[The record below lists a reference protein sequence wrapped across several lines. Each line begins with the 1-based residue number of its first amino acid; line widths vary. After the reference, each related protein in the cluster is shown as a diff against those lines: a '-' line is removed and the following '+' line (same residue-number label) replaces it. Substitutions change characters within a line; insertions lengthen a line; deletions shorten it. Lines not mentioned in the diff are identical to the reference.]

1 MAKLKAK
8 LGCCSRYLV
17 ILFTCI
23 QCFQLAAAE
32 EELTEIEYYKNDN
45 VTNQIPFLD
54 NRFRIDAQLEEV
66 TLLFYRK
73 SGTQPV
79 ILIRPDGSKLKVNNF
94 PKDEVEWFDDRTF
107 DLIKMKNPMIGPWQ
121 AVGDVSPD
129 SKIMVIT
136 EVRIEVDP
144 LPETILAGETLKVF
158 AKLYN
163 RQEAIDDPR
172 FDDVIDLDIDF
183 YSTNNSNF
191 DNFGAKPVEIGSFRD
206 DGYELDEHAKDGIFT
221 AEFELNFAPGEWV
234 PIYRVKMPMA
244 NRELRQKPIIL
255 HKVPVKI
262 TVDKTVNKNEFH
274 KIHFTID
281 DTYVDPDS
289 MIFQGKITYPDKQA
303 DPLSIT
309 EGQGLT
315 RTKKVAFTEPGIHR
329 LNINAFGKTHDG
341 REFRLVV
348 PEFTFNV
355 ERKGG
360 IRLNDLSDG
369 EEEGST
375 EKSAVETALA
385 IKEASVK
392 KLEDELTQAKEKYEQ
407 EQTAKKEMNIMIAI
421 IVNVVIIFGA
431 AAAFFMIRRKKNKAN
446 DPG

>member
-1 MAKLKAK
+1 MATLTAKLACYS
-8 LGCCSRYLV
+8 LYLFIFFICV
-17 ILFTCI
+17 QSNQVDAQDNI
-23 QCFQLAAAE
+23 
-32 EELTEIEYYKNDN
+32 TEIEYYKNDN
-45 VTNQIPFLD
+45 VTNQIPLLD
-54 NRFRIDAQLEEV
+54 NRFRIDAQLDEV

-73 SGTQPV
+73 AGSQPV

-107 DLIKMKNPMIGPWQ
+107 DLIKMKSPMIGPWQ
-121 AVGDVSPD
+121 AVGEVSPD

-136 EVRIEVDP
+136 EVRLEVEP
-144 LPETILAGETLKVF
+144 LPKTILAGETLKVF

-163 RQEAIDDPR
+163 REKAIDDPR

-183 YSTNNSNF
+183 YSTNNSNY

-221 AEFELNFAPGEWV
+221 AEFELNFAAGEWI

-289 MIFQGKITYPDKQA
+289 MIFQGKITFPDKQA

-309 EGQGLT
+309 EGKGIK
-315 RTKKVAFTEPGIHR
+315 RTKKIAYTEPGMHR
-329 LNINAFGKTHDG
+329 LNINAFGKTIDG

-360 IRLNDLSDG
+360 IRVNDLSEG
-369 EEEGST
+369 ENEAQEQVKTSEE
-375 EKSAVETALA
+375 AALA
-385 IKEASVK
+385 IKEASIK
-392 KLEDELTQAKEKYEQ
+392 KLEEELALAKMKYEQ
-407 EQTAKKEMNIMIAI
+407 EQLAKKEMNIMIAI
-421 IVNVVIIFGA
+421 IVNLVIILGA
-431 AAAFFMIRRKKNKAN
+431 GIAFFVIRRKKKQ
-446 DPG
+446 